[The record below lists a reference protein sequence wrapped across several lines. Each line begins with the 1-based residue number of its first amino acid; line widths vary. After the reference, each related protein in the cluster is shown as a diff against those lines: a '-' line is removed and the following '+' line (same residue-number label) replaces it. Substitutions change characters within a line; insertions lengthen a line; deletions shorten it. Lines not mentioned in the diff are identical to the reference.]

1 MVKEALIT
9 MTELQIEPQPAAY
22 AAIKLATEVQ
32 GFTMPSELL
41 TCSLLCTLAASKPSS
56 NFLELGTGTGLSTAW
71 LLEGMDATST
81 LISVD
86 NNEQVQQIAHQYLG
100 EDLRLK
106 LVCADGE
113 EWIKSNNQFK
123 FSYIFADTWAGK
135 YNTLN
140 ETLSMLETGGLY
152 LIDDMLPQENWPEGH
167 AEKAAALIESLDQRT
182 DITITKLNWASG
194 IVIAV
199 KK

>member
-1 MVKEALIT
+1 
-9 MTELQIEPQPAAY
+9 MTEPQTKPQPSAY
-22 AAIKLATEVQ
+22 AAIKVATEKQ

-41 TCSLLCTLAASKPSS
+41 TCSLLCTLAASKPNSS
-56 NFLELGTGTGLSTAW
+56 FLELGTGTGLSTTW
-71 LLEGMDATST
+71 ILQGMDATSI

-86 NNEQVQQIAHQYLG
+86 NDAQVQQIAHQYLG
-100 EDLRLK
+100 EDKRLK
-106 LVCADGE
+106 LVCSDGE
-113 EWIKSNNQFK
+113 AWIESNNQLK

-135 YNTLN
+135 YNTLDD
-140 ETLSMLETGGLY
+140 TLNMLETGGLY
-152 LIDDMLPQENWPEGH
+152 LIDDMLPQENWPDGH
-167 AEKAAALIESLDQRT
+167 AEKATALIESLDQRT

>member
-1 MVKEALIT
+1 
-9 MTELQIEPQPAAY
+9 MTELQITQPAAY
-22 AAIKLATEVQ
+22 AAIKFATEEQ

-41 TCSLLCTLAASKPSS
+41 TCSLLCTLAASKPGS
-56 NFLELGTGTGLSTAW
+56 NCLELGTGTGLSTAW
-71 LLEGMDATST
+71 ILEGMDANST

-86 NNEQVQQIAHQYLG
+86 NDEQVQQIAHQYLG
-100 EDLRLK
+100 KDERLE

-113 EWIKSNNQFK
+113 EWLENNNQRK

-135 YNTLN
+135 YNTLD
-140 ETLSMLETGGLY
+140 ETLNMLETGGLY
-152 LIDDMLPQENWPEGH
+152 IIDDMLPQANWPDGH
-167 AEKAAALIESLDQRT
+167 AEKATALIESLEQRT
-182 DITITKLNWASG
+182 DIVLTKFNWASG

>member
-1 MVKEALIT
+1 
-9 MTELQIEPQPAAY
+9 MTETQIKPQPAAY
-22 AAIKLATEVQ
+22 AAIKSATEQQ
-32 GFTMPSELL
+32 GFTMPSELM
-41 TCSLLCTLAASKPSS
+41 TCSLLCTLAVSKPNS

-71 LLEGMDATST
+71 ILEGMDATST

-86 NNEQVQQIAHQYLG
+86 NDEQVQQIAQRYLG
-100 EDLRLK
+100 EDQRLQ

-113 EWIKSNNQFK
+113 EWIKNNIQLK

-135 YNTLN
+135 YHTLEETLN
-140 ETLSMLETGGLY
+140 MLDRGGLY
-152 LIDDMLPQENWPEGH
+152 IIDDMLPQDNWPEGH
-167 AEKAAALIESLDQRT
+167 AEKATALLRHLEQRT
-182 DITITKLNWASG
+182 DIVLTKLNWASG

>member
-1 MVKEALIT
+1 
-9 MTELQIEPQPAAY
+9 MTTNQIQPQPAAY
-22 AAIKLATEVQ
+22 ASIKFATEEQ

-41 TCSLLCTLAASKPSS
+41 TCSLLCTLAASKPNS

-71 LLEGMDATST
+71 ILEGMDATST

-86 NNEQVQQIAHQYLG
+86 NDEQVQQIAHQYLG
-100 EDLRLK
+100 KDERLK

-113 EWIKSNNQFK
+113 EWIKSNNQLK

-135 YNTLN
+135 YNTLD
-140 ETLSMLETGGLY
+140 ETLNMLETGGLY
-152 LIDDMLPQENWPEGH
+152 LIDDMLPQTNWPDGH
-167 AEKAAALIESLDQRT
+167 AEKATALIESLEQRT
-182 DITITKLNWASG
+182 DIVLTKLNWASG